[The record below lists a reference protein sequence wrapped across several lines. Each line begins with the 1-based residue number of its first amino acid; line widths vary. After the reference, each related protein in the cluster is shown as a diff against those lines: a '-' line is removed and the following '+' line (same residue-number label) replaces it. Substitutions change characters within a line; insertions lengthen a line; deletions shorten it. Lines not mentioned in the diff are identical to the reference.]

1 MESNTKQNNKI
12 ETFDVDGNTY
22 KYINGKYYDEHYC
35 VLPKSEMLKVIRARI
50 EHVDY
55 KSLSADDII
64 ILIKECKDNEVY
76 TIAKT
81 ISEYALKS
89 DILNIRQVRTLLPI
103 FSSCCRSTNMPQ
115 EAIEKCKIYLT
126 QYPGAFSPMLD
137 TSLAAAYCDIMDYD
151 NARKYIN
158 RAYAQSAH
166 LSIEDRRQISL
177 VYKRIQ
183 SETGTITSKF

>member
-1 MESNTKQNNKI
+1 
-12 ETFDVDGNTY
+12 
-22 KYINGKYYDEHYC
+22 
-35 VLPKSEMLKVIRARI
+35 
-50 EHVDY
+50 
-55 KSLSADDII
+55 
-64 ILIKECKDNEVY
+64 
-76 TIAKT
+76 
-81 ISEYALKS
+81 
-89 DILNIRQVRTLLPI
+89 
-103 FSSCCRSTNMPQ
+103 MPQ

-126 QYPGAFSPMLD
+126 LYPGAFSPILD

-151 NARKYIN
+151 NARKHIN